1 VASHA
6 LGLADLG
13 LDSLEAVLGAALAMA
28 GLLPL
33 PLLQPLYQYV
43 LYLHCSVVHTTLII
57 HNLLL
62 VISFY
67 LYYIFLFYYSGC
79 LYAQE
84 EEGGGGEGTFVMC
97 WCGV

>member
-43 LYLHCSVVHTTLII
+43 LYLHCSVVHTTNII

-62 VISFY
+62 VISLY
-67 LYYIFLFYYSGC
+67 LYYIYFYFILLIVSTC
-79 LYAQE
+79 KKKKVVEVKVPL
-84 EEGGGGEGTFVMC
+84 
-97 WCGV
+97 